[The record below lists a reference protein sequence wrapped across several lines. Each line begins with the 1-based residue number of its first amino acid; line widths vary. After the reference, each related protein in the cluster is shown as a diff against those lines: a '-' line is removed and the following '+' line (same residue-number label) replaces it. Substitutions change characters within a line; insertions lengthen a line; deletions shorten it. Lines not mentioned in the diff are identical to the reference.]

1 MSILFQYQWLSVH
14 VGIISVS
21 VANGQ
26 SVHIGICKVT
36 KMFEVEF
43 MDLCIAEPT
52 DSYSLSTEFVL

>member
-14 VGIISVS
+14 VGM
-21 VANGQ
+21 
-26 SVHIGICKVT
+26 CKVT